1 MVRNGVINTA
11 NYNARIQQKSDT
23 LANWTASNPVLL
35 FGEIVAATG
44 CSTDEGPS
52 IRLKIG
58 DGATTFNNLDFLD
71 ADIVTAI
78 MSVYDTLSEHTQAIT
93 DLQAQLSSV
102 QTVYVGSDTPDNTL
116 GNDGDI
122 YLKMN

>member
-1 MVRNGVINTA
+1 MINTA